1 MIDFL
6 YTFLI
11 LMGCIAFTILG
22 LSGKFHFEKKK
33 KSKGD
38 GGW

>member
-1 MIDFL
+1 MIDFF
-6 YTFLI
+6 YMFLI
-11 LMGCIAFTILG
+11 LMGCFAFTILG